1 MGRRAASSSLRQTS
15 QLSSNDHVGSS
26 AIEISELA
34 ENGPKMGPDTGLYP
48 EDKDDTRTFQSY
60 KPPLAIAKE
69 TPWESKRSLITVS
82 HTNHILLYG
91 NNFGPNHSS
100 TATQTTLSQLSV
112 SHIELTSVLDSLGPT
127 DSGAASET
135 RLPDLL
141 KPHSPYR

>member
-1 MGRRAASSSLRQTS
+1 VGVETFPNNRISVSSGLAAVVVELGTRACGDADP
-15 QLSSNDHVGSS
+15 N
-26 AIEISELA
+26 A
-34 ENGPKMGPDTGLYP
+34 M
-48 EDKDDTRTFQSY
+48 QS
-60 KPPLAIAKE
+60 
-69 TPWESKRSLITVS
+69 
-82 HTNHILLYG
+82 TNHILLYG